1 MKKLIRII
9 YLLMIAY
16 ILLVLFVSF
25 DKTYLNFRK
34 FPIIPNVISG
44 LLSILIIYLLLKI
57 NIKLDDK
64 KYKRILLLLGTI
76 VFILQIVILKNTYF
90 YTDWDVKA
98 IRDAVLNNN
107 IKGNYYLTKY
117 PNTLLYL
124 SIIKLYYSI
133 PLIGKYYF
141 PLLVLNALL
150 VNLSGIV
157 ASLVIRKY
165 TNNTYSIIGYIL
177 MSLLIILSPWI
188 NIPYSDTFV
197 ILIPILII
205 YLYTKDNKKKLDY
218 ILIGFLSILGYY
230 IKPTAFIV
238 LIGIVIISIIDI
250 IKKKYKINYKII
262 SMILVGMIVSFA
274 LCKTAIKLNGFTP
287 SKTTEP
293 FTMIHYF
300 KMGQNNN
307 TYGLFDEKDVEE
319 SDTMGKRND
328 LNKAIERI
336 KERKIIGQFKFIR
349 IKTLLNY
356 NDGTF
361 AWGREGAVFYHKV
374 LAKDTKLSK
383 LLRNYFYKDY
393 KYNYI
398 FKIIMQFLWI
408 LVLILSL
415 FAGFKDEKDNNTL
428 IYLSIIGIT
437 LFLTIFECRAR
448 YLYCYSPI
456 FITLAIIGLNN
467 IKQHKKGKKK

>member
-141 PLLVLNALL
+141 PLLVFNALL

-361 AWGREGAVFYHKV
+361 AWGREGAFFYHKV

-383 LLRNYFYKDY
+383 LLRNYF
-393 KYNYI
+393 
-398 FKIIMQFLWI
+398 
-408 LVLILSL
+408 
-415 FAGFKDEKDNNTL
+415 
-428 IYLSIIGIT
+428 
-437 LFLTIFECRAR
+437 
-448 YLYCYSPI
+448 
-456 FITLAIIGLNN
+456 
-467 IKQHKKGKKK
+467 